1 MKYIVLIV
9 IGLFVGCA
17 TADYKYEVHLVDG
30 GGSHHLITA
39 ETEDEA
45 LDFVIEQ
52 EDSHGVMKVMKI
64 QK

>member
-9 IGLFVGCA
+9 IGLFAGCA

-39 ETEDEA
+39 ETQDEA

>member
-39 ETEDEA
+39 ETQDEA